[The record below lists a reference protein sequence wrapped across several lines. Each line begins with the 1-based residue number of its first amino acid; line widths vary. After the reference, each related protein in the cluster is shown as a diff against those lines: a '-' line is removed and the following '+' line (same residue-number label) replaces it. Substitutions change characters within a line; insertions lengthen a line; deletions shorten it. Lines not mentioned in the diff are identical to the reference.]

1 MSSSEVAAHS
11 AARVTAFS
19 TMGALGTTQEIV
31 RIAMSDLKGADP
43 ELVAEETLTLVG
55 VTTSRAAEVGLKA
68 RPDVSSAVISSLFD
82 LPFLYRDYLIG
93 GNVILEMDESLLDE
107 AEMVYQSLQRKRDF
121 YNAHFA
127 PGKFPGEHALR
138 DKMEL
143 WMGRISPPSQPDMPD
158 ARLERL
164 QLVPILLTHLKLVLA
179 FGRRSGDED

>member
-1 MSSSEVAAHS
+1 MSNGELAGR
-11 AARVTAFS
+11 AARVTAFA
-19 TMGALGTTQEIV
+19 TLGAIGTTQEIV

-43 ELVAEETLTLVG
+43 ELVAEETLSLVAL
-55 VTTSRAAEVGLKA
+55 TTARAAEVGLKDH
-68 RPDVSSAVISSLFD
+68 PEVSAAVIAPLYD

-107 AEMVYQSLQRKRDF
+107 AELVYQSLNRKRDF
-121 YNAHFA
+121 YEVHFP
-127 PGKFPGEHALR
+127 PGRFPGENALR
-138 DKMEL
+138 DKMAL

-164 QLVPILLTHLKLVLA
+164 ELIPVLLTHLKLVLA